1 MSWMGHLIELSN
13 FISRQGSGEQQELVH
28 TAIEVPDRE
37 SWFVPFGESP
47 IAQRRIA
54 DANVGDQVLF
64 RNCFLTQHF
73 AVEIMSDLAIRPVI
87 DAGNH

>member
-54 DANVGDQVLF
+54 DA
-64 RNCFLTQHF
+64 
-73 AVEIMSDLAIRPVI
+73 S
-87 DAGNH
+87 